1 MIQFHDFG
9 IDIQTYTDRGKGN
22 DFPDVN
28 QCPHCPSRRPLHRH
42 GYYQRYA
49 LTAEGEYHL
58 WIARYRCQE
67 CRKTVSVL
75 PSFLLPYVQYTRSV
89 IWQAVKAWFETPRRG
104 AKTKQV
110 VFPTKEVILFYVRR
124 FLRNLSR
131 LHHAAARRWGIIGPV
146 GNARTERAVW
156 WMQTLEGRGVGS
168 IIQDLWTNER
178 WHPFADQIAS

>member
-89 IWQAVKAWFETPRRG
+89 IWQAVKAWFETPRQG

-146 GNARTERAVW
+146 
-156 WMQTLEGRGVGS
+156 
-168 IIQDLWTNER
+168 
-178 WHPFADQIAS
+178 

>member
-1 MIQFHDFG
+1 MPPLSIPPPLASSRILPTLCVDG
-9 IDIQTYTDRGKGN
+9 RGGVSPLDRTIR
-22 DFPDVN
+22 
-28 QCPHCPSRRPLHRH
+28 SR
-42 GYYQRYA
+42 
-49 LTAEGEYHL
+49 
-58 WIARYRCQE
+58 E

-89 IWQAVKAWFETPRRG
+89 IWQAVKTWLETPRRG

-110 VFPTKEVILFYVRR
+110 GFPTKEVILFYVRR

-131 LHHAAARRWGIIGPV
+131 LHHAAVRRWGIIGPV

-178 WHPFADQIAS
+178 WHPFADQITS

>member
-1 MIQFHDFG
+1 MPPLFI
-9 IDIQTYTDRGKGN
+9 
-22 DFPDVN
+22 P
-28 QCPHCPSRRPLHRH
+28 PPLASSRILPTLCVDGR
-42 GYYQRYA
+42 
-49 LTAEGEYHL
+49 GEYHL

-89 IWQAVKAWFETPRRG
+89 IWQAVKTWLETPRRG

-110 VFPTKEVILFYVRR
+110 GFPTKEVILFYVRR

-156 WMQTLEGRGVGS
+156 WMQTLEGRGWARSSKTCGQTRGG
-168 IIQDLWTNER
+168 ICLRIKLLPDFLLNTKNG
-178 WHPFADQIAS
+178 DG

>member
-1 MIQFHDFG
+1 MPPLSIPPPLASSRILPTLCVDG
-9 IDIQTYTDRGKGN
+9 RGGVSPLDRTIR
-22 DFPDVN
+22 
-28 QCPHCPSRRPLHRH
+28 SR
-42 GYYQRYA
+42 
-49 LTAEGEYHL
+49 
-58 WIARYRCQE
+58 E
-67 CRKTVSVL
+67 CRKIVSVL

-156 WMQTLEGRGVGS
+156 WMQTLEGREVGS

>member
-22 DFPDVN
+22 DFPDVR

-49 LTAEGEYHL
+49 LTTEGEYHL

-89 IWQAVKAWFETPRRG
+89 IWQAVKTWLETPRRG

-110 VFPTKEVILFYVRR
+110 GFPTKEVILFYVRR

>member
-1 MIQFHDFG
+1 MPPLFIPPPLASSRILPTLCVDG
-9 IDIQTYTDRGKGN
+9 RGGVSPLDRTIR
-22 DFPDVN
+22 
-28 QCPHCPSRRPLHRH
+28 S
-42 GYYQRYA
+42 
-49 LTAEGEYHL
+49 
-58 WIARYRCQE
+58 QE

-89 IWQAVKAWFETPRRG
+89 IWQAVKTWLETPRRG

-110 VFPTKEVILFYVRR
+110 GFPTKEVILFYVRR

-178 WHPFADQIAS
+178 WHLFADQIAS